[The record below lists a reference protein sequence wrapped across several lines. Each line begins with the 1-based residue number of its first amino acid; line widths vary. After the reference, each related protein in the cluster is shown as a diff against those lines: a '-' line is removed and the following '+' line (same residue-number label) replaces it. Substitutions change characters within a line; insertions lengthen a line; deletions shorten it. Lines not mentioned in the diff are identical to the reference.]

1 MLFLMFVYVVRKQLI
16 KHKITFVISTGVHV
30 ICCYTALKR
39 TVIMMCY
46 CKILLI
52 SVLYVTDCTGVP
64 VVRPSTSLRMT
75 AHDDNTCRNALHS
88 VPQFASKA
96 CHSL

>member
-1 MLFLMFVYVVRKQLI
+1 MLFLMFVYVVWKQLI
-16 KHKITFVISTGVHV
+16 KYQITFVISTDVPV

-52 SVLYVTDCTGVP
+52 RVLYVADCTDVP
-64 VVRPSTSLRMT
+64 IVRPSTSLRMT
-75 AHDDNTCRNALHS
+75 AHDDSACRLNYHLIS
-88 VPQFASKA
+88 RILQNIN
-96 CHSL
+96 LN